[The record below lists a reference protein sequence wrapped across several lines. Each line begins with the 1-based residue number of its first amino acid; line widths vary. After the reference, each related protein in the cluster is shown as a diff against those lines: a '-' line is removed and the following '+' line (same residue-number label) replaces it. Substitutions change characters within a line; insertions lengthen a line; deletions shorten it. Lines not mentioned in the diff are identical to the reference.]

1 MHYSQDYSEAERRG
15 VVVHDIVPRIHD
27 IFNNEMLRS
36 FLSKFRYPMFIAF
49 FILLIPQIRPSL
61 LLPGFLMSLFGE
73 LIQIWSL
80 ASLEKNRKLAVKG
93 PYMLTRNPM
102 YIGRF
107 FLILGGIIL
116 IGNIWVILG
125 FIIIYYFYAV
135 NRVKREE
142 RRLRLLFGEQYEDYC
157 RKLNRFMPSLKL
169 SNRRTLW
176 SFKWGLLLQNN
187 GHKNLMAVLSGYL
200 VLYLYTFIV

>member
-1 MHYSQDYSEAERRG
+1 
-15 VVVHDIVPRIHD
+15 
-27 IFNNEMLRS
+27 
-36 FLSKFRYPMFIAF
+36 MFIAF
-49 FILLIPQIRPSL
+49 FIFLIPQIRPSL

-73 LIQIWSL
+73 LIQLWSL
-80 ASLEKNRKLAVKG
+80 ASLEKNRTLAAKG

-125 FIIIYYFYAV
+125 FIIVYYFYAL

-142 RRLRLLFGEQYEDYC
+142 RRLGLLFGEQYEDYC
-157 RKLNRFMPSLKL
+157 RELNRFMPSLKL
-169 SNRRTLW
+169 SSQRTLW
-176 SFKWGLLLQNN
+176 FFKWDLFLQNN
-187 GHKNLMAVLSGYL
+187 GHKNLIAVLLGYL
-200 VLYLYTFIV
+200 VLYLYTVTVMNPMKHNLPLITAGLF